1 MSKAEENASQFYV
14 IERILYILSIAIE
27 ISSESEPEDLEEVDE
42 LNDIKHEE
50 DNLNDLDNMMAA
62 VKSTLNKYKY
72 KIKNLHQNHNL

>member
-50 DNLNDLDNMMAA
+50 ENLNDLDNMMAA
-62 VKSTLNKYKY
+62 VKSIFNKYK
-72 KIKNLHQNHNL
+72 